1 MRLEDHDIQ
10 SWTLQLMK
18 GIKFLHAN
26 KLIHRDLKPA
36 NIFLQRRTLVIGDLG
51 HAKALG
57 SNNYSYNS
65 SRSNYSS
72 TSNRAYGT
80 DNYLAPETSNIT
92 EKIDIW

>member
-36 NIFLQRRTLVIGDLG
+36 NIFLHRRTLVIGDLG
-51 HAKALG
+51 HAKALD
-57 SNNYSYNS
+57 SNN
-65 SRSNYSS
+65 S
-72 TSNRAYGT
+72 TSIRAYGT
-80 DNYLAPETSNIT
+80 NNYLAPETYKPT

>member
-1 MRLEDHDIQ
+1 
-10 SWTLQLMK
+10 MK

-36 NIFLQRRTLVIGDLG
+36 NIFLHRRTLVIGDLG
-51 HAKALG
+51 HAKALD
-57 SNNYSYNS
+57 SNNS
-65 SRSNYSS
+65 SKSNKSS

-80 DNYLAPETSNIT
+80 NNYLAPETYKTT